1 VRRLGVIVLAAGRG
15 ARFGGPKQLAVLEG
29 RPLISHV
36 LAAVAAARPRLALV
50 DDVVVVLGHH
60 GAEVERVVRAEPN
73 VRTVR
78 NPDPSRGL
86 ASSLRVG
93 LGAMRPA
100 VDGALMVLAD
110 QPRLSPATIEAVA
123 DGWAAAGDAL
133 VVVPRY
139 AADGGRN
146 PALIDRR
153 AWPLAETLRGDRGMS
168 ALLEAD
174 PSLALV
180 VDVPGANPDVDTPA
194 DLAAL

>member
-36 LAAVAAARPRLALV
+36 LAAVAAARPRLVLV

-100 VDGALMVLAD
+100 VDGALVALAD
-110 QPRLSPATIEAVA
+110 QPRLSSATIEAVA
-123 DGWAAAGDAL
+123 NAWAAGDAL
-133 VVVPRY
+133 VVLPRH
-139 AADGGRN
+139 AADGVPN

-153 AWPLAETLRGDRGMS
+153 AWPLARSLKGDRGMS
-168 ALLEAD
+168 AVLEAD
-174 PSLALV
+174 PNLALV